1 MEIAEKILQGD
12 IGSASRLITMIENG
26 SEEAIDALKILFPR
40 TGNAY
45 VVGITGAPGAG
56 KSTLIC
62 EMIVEFRRRGQT
74 VGGIAIDASSP
85 FSGGAL
91 LGDRIRMQK
100 HDIYRDEEIFIRSM
114 STRGN
119 LGGLARATRDAVSV
133 MDALGKDVII
143 VETVGVGQDGVDIFK
158 TAHTSVVMLA
168 PGMGDDIQTIKAGI
182 MEIGDIFVVNKA
194 DRDGADE
201 AVRGIELGLGRGSKQ
216 KEWRPE
222 IFKTVATEGKGI
234 AELVDGLKRHRKYM
248 EESGTGE
255 LRGKQYSETELLAL
269 LNERVTRQIL
279 QRIGGRERLREYTE
293 RIIQK
298 EIDPYTA
305 SDMLLE
311 RIGW

>member
-12 IGSASRLITMIENG
+12 IASASRLITMIENS
-26 SEEAIDALKILFPR
+26 SEEAVDALKIIFPR

-62 EMIVEFRRRGQT
+62 EIIVEFRRRNQT
-74 VGGIAIDASSP
+74 VGVIAVDATSP

-91 LGDRIRMQK
+91 LGDRVRMQK
-100 HDIYRDEEIFIRSM
+100 HDIYRDEGVFIRSM
-114 STRGN
+114 ATRGN

-143 VETVGVGQDGVDIFK
+143 VETVGVGQGEVDIFK
-158 TAHTSVVMLA
+158 TAHTTVVVLA
-168 PGMGDDIQTIKAGI
+168 PGMGDDIQAIKAGI

-194 DRDGADE
+194 DRDGADKTVNE
-201 AVRGIELGLGRGSKQ
+201 IKLVLSLGSKQ
-216 KEWRPE
+216 NKWRPE
-222 IFKTVATEGKGI
+222 IFKTIATDGDGI
-234 AELVDGLKRHRKYM
+234 AELVEGLERHRRCL
-248 EESGTGE
+248 GE
-255 LRGKQYSETELLAL
+255 GGIGERREKQYSETELLDL
-269 LNERVTRQIL
+269 LNERVTREIL
-279 QRIGGRERLREYTE
+279 KKIGGRECLREYTE